1 MHQFPLLGL
10 GLRLVF
16 LHLMR
21 FMIYQDD
28 DHSVLPI
35 DFLRPIKTAE
45 MFEAVDWLGDLP
57 QQTWPKATRPVE
69 LRHFDVILLKS
80 TAAILAAATFVGDR
94 TTASTSLAGADAM
107 VLPTTSWYHQSNWQQ
122 SVAER
127 LWLQLHVD
135 AANSLSNF
143 RRLSKCLIP
152 AIISWRCLYWHYRSV
167 VLAVA
172 ASPRPL

>member
-107 VLPTTSWYHQSNWQQ
+107 VLPTTSWYHQSN
-122 SVAER
+122 
-127 LWLQLHVD
+127 
-135 AANSLSNF
+135 
-143 RRLSKCLIP
+143 
-152 AIISWRCLYWHYRSV
+152 
-167 VLAVA
+167 
-172 ASPRPL
+172 